1 MGWGGGEGRG
11 GDAYLPLI
19 NHDFKINIIKFG
31 VRVYT
36 YLDYL
41 LGGGEQWQGEI
52 GDGHGIKGGREPS
65 MGRLR
70 GSNMIS
76 HVTLGELG

>member
-31 VRVYT
+31 VRVYVSR
-36 YLDYL
+36 LFVRR
-41 LGGGEQWQGEI
+41 GGAVA
-52 GDGHGIKGGREPS
+52 GGNWGWS
-65 MGRLR
+65 WDKR
-70 GSNMIS
+70 G
-76 HVTLGELG
+76 

>member
-41 LGGGEQWQGEI
+41 LGGGGAVA
-52 GDGHGIKGGREPS
+52 GGNWGWS
-65 MGRLR
+65 WDKR
-70 GSNMIS
+70 G
-76 HVTLGELG
+76 